1 MFLKTLMDAVG
12 QEKFLSVLSDYCQK
26 YWYGIATTEDF
37 LEILQEGTDADLS
50 DIVAEFVK

>member
-1 MFLKTLMDAVG
+1 MDAVG